1 MAIENAFRAY
11 SFQAAKADVAANY
24 LGEIIN
30 YEGVDY
36 TAGSG
41 RDVPEKRP
49 DLLLC
54 CKLNVK
60 GSIDFIRHGGVW
72 ICWNH

>member
-11 SFQAAKADVAANY
+11 SFQAAKADVATND

-36 TAGSG
+36 TAGS
-41 RDVPEKRP
+41 
-49 DLLLC
+49 
-54 CKLNVK
+54 
-60 GSIDFIRHGGVW
+60 
-72 ICWNH
+72 